1 MFIYPVNE
9 TIQLQLLTLKDADA
23 VFQLTDHSRQYL
35 REWLPW
41 VDSTKSVEDTR
52 RFIQFSLNQ
61 FAANNGFQ
69 AGVRYQGELV
79 GCLGL
84 HGIDWTHRLTS
95 LGYWLGEPYQGRGI
109 MTAAVRAAVTIAF
122 QEYQLNRVEIRAAV
136 GNRKSRAIA
145 ERLGFLAEGCV
156 RQAEW
161 LGDRY
166 VDHIVYG
173 MLREEWPPDL
183 TRERF

>member
-1 MFIYPVNE
+1 MFIYPVNDR
-9 TIQLQLLTLKDADA
+9 IHLRLLTLQDADA
-23 VFQLTDHSRQYL
+23 VFQLTDTSRQYL

-41 VDSTKSVEDTR
+41 VDSTRSVDDTR

-61 FAANNGFQ
+61 LAANNGFQ
-69 AGVRYQGELV
+69 VGVCYRGELV

-84 HGIDWTHRLTS
+84 HGIDWQHRLTS
-95 LGYWLGEPYQGRGI
+95 VGYWLGEPFQGRGI
-109 MTAAVRAAVTIAF
+109 MTDAVRAVVNIAF
-122 QEYQLNRVEIRAAV
+122 DEYQLNRVEIRAAV
-136 GNRKSRAIA
+136 DNRKSRAIP

-166 VDHIVYG
+166 VDHVVYG
-173 MLREEWPPDL
+173 MLREEWL
-183 TRERF
+183 AAREGS